1 MSARV
6 EVTTA
11 EDYGYTRAE
20 VEAIEADVAAK
31 AAERERNRQKS
42 ALWRETV
49 AERNREWSE

>member
-1 MSARV
+1 MRRV

-20 VEAIEADVAAK
+20 VEAIEADVERR
-31 AAERERNRQKS
+31 AAERERARQKS

-49 AERNREWSE
+49 AERNREWAE